1 MQIKPTIGSVVGK
14 TDDSHWGQ
22 ICVLPHAYGI
32 VEIEDTDG
40 IARQTG
46 VTLLSKITDALTHD
60 LASLREVEEIADSLC
75 IPQCKTMVLLVPV
88 GRVIYLVLR
97 GEGMVFLRRGGDV
110 AKLMFSPGGI
120 SGEVQEGDMVL
131 LVSYGFTKCITEEKL
146 ASVFDHLSAQDAAEK
161 LTIMLHQASHGTGA
175 AALIFEVS
183 TLISS
188 ESELL
193 DDKALVEQE
202 GESTHTVLGK
212 TKKLRAVSYLVRRR
226 LSTVRSSG
234 KQFVAWTKNSRK
246 NTALVA
252 GILIL
257 LFVASVLLGIQ
268 KQMQTKKSR
277 AMTIALE
284 SARHAFD
291 EGVALLELN
300 PIKGRERLT
309 QAKTTMEPI
318 RAIVSERTREGREIF
333 LLYGQINDNLRQSM
347 HVVRTEPVLFFDVSL
362 LKKGGQASFLT
373 LSGDTMGIVDQQTK
387 TVYTVSVSAK
397 SGKIIAGGESYTGL
411 SFISRHVDKTYVL
424 TDKGVNLVRDSDSKT
439 IEAVIKKDTE
449 WGSIGALGA
458 FGGNVYLLDT
468 QKGRI
473 WKYVALEKGL
483 PAGRQGFSELR
494 EYLNPDTLPDLSIA
508 TSMVIDGSVWVG
520 TKTGKIIQFAQGKEK
535 TFSAQGVEP
544 PLGLNLYVYTSDE
557 AKNLYVLDTQN
568 KRVVVLTKD
577 GVYMA
582 QYQWQGL
589 LSPSQLVVSE
599 AQKQILLLAEGKI
612 YSIEL
617 K

>member
-1 MQIKPTIGSVVGK
+1 MQIKATIGSVVGK
-14 TDDSHWGQ
+14 TDDNHWGQ

-32 VEIEDTDG
+32 VEIEDSDG

-46 VTLLSKITDALTHD
+46 VTLLTKITDALTKE
-60 LASLREVEEIADSLC
+60 LTSLREVEEIADSLF

-88 GRVIYLVLR
+88 GRVIYLALR
-97 GEGMVFLRRGGDV
+97 GEGMVFLKRGDDV
-110 AKLMFSPGGI
+110 AKLMFSAGGI
-120 SGEVQEGDMVL
+120 SGEIQEGDMVL
-131 LVSYGFTKCITEEKL
+131 LVSHEFTKSIAEEKL
-146 ASVFDHLSAQDAAEK
+146 ASVFDHLTAQDAAEK
-161 LTIMLHQASHGTGA
+161 LTIMLHQASNGMGA
-175 AALIFEVS
+175 AALVFEVS
-183 TLISS
+183 TLVSS

-193 DDKALVEQE
+193 EDKTLAEQE
-202 GESTHTVLGK
+202 GEHTHTVLGK
-212 TKKLRAVSYLVRRR
+212 TKKLTAVSHSVRRR

-246 NTALVA
+246 NTAFVTS
-252 GILIL
+252 ILIL
-257 LFVASVLLGIQ
+257 IFVTSVLLGIQ

-277 AMTIALE
+277 VLTNALAE
-284 SARHAFD
+284 ARRAFD

-300 PIKGRERLT
+300 PIKGRERLI
-309 QAKTTMEPI
+309 QAKTTLEPI
-318 RAIVSERTREGREIF
+318 RAIVSERTREGREIAVLF
-333 LLYGQINDNLRQSM
+333 GQINDNLSQSM
-347 HVVRTEPVLFFDVSL
+347 HVVATEPVLFFDASL

-387 TVYTVSVSAK
+387 TVYAVSVPAK

-411 SFISRHVDKTYVL
+411 SLISRHVDKTYVL
-424 TDKGVNLVRDSDSKT
+424 TDKGVNLVRDSDNKT

-449 WGSIGALGA
+449 WGNVGALGA

-473 WKYVALEKGL
+473 WKYVALEKG
-483 PAGRQGFSELR
+483 FSELR
-494 EYLNPDTLPDLSIA
+494 EYLNPDTLPDLSSA
-508 TSMVIDGSVWVG
+508 TSMFIDGSVWVG
-520 TKTGKIIQFAQGKEK
+520 TKTGRIFQFSQGKEK
-535 TFSAQGVEP
+535 MFSAQGVEP
-544 PLGLNLYVYTSDE
+544 ALGAQLYVYTSDE
-557 AKNLYVLDTQN
+557 AKNLYVLDSQN
-568 KRVVVLTKD
+568 KRVVVLAKD

-582 QYQWQGL
+582 QYQWQGT

-612 YSIEL
+612 YSVEL

>member
-449 WGSIGALGA
+449 WGSIGALGV

-473 WKYVALEKGL
+473 WKYVALEKG
-483 PAGRQGFSELR
+483 FSELR
-494 EYLNPDTLPDLSIA
+494 EYLNPDTLPDLSSA
-508 TSMVIDGSVWVG
+508 TSMFIDGSVWVG
-520 TKTGKIIQFAQGKEK
+520 TKSGRIFQFSQGKEK

-544 PLGLNLYVYTSDE
+544 GLGSDLLVYTSDD

-582 QYQWQGL
+582 QYQWQGS

-599 AQKQILLLAEGKI
+599 AQKQILLLVEGKI